1 MANQTMRWQ
10 GIKGKKVPMDGRTVH
25 PTITEVG
32 MTRTD
37 VMASSRPQAEGAAK
51 LSRGSSSARRR
62 LIVLPV
68 LLLMAVVLATPMSAV
83 AATTTTN
90 KEGLS
95 GYKKA
100 EEKSGTSPSKETST
114 PEKKEAAPTST
125 SSSTSPSTES
135 TKASTLPFT
144 GLDLRWTI
152 GMGLLLV
159 GAGFS
164 IVTVQRRHRR
174 DGGR

>member
-1 MANQTMRWQ
+1 M
-10 GIKGKKVPMDGRTVH
+10 
-25 PTITEVG
+25 
-32 MTRTD
+32 
-37 VMASSRPQAEGAAK
+37 
-51 LSRGSSSARRR
+51 SRGSSSGWRR

-68 LLLMAVVLATPMSAV
+68 MVLLAVALVAPMSAV

-95 GYKKA
+95 GYEKKA

-114 PEKKEAAPTST
+114 PKETAPT
-125 SSSTSPSTES
+125 SSSTTPSTNTAPSSEKA
-135 TKASTLPFT
+135 TASTLPFT
-144 GLDLRWTI
+144 GFDLRWTI

-159 GAGFS
+159 GAGLS

-174 DGGR
+174 DGS

>member
-1 MANQTMRWQ
+1 
-10 GIKGKKVPMDGRTVH
+10 
-25 PTITEVG
+25 

-37 VMASSRPQAEGAAK
+37 VVASSRPQAEGAAK
-51 LSRGSSSARRR
+51 LSRRSSSARRR

-68 LLLMAVVLATPMSAV
+68 LLLLAVAVAAPTSAV
-83 AATTTTN
+83 AATETS

-95 GYKKA
+95 GYGKK

-114 PEKKEAAPTST
+114 PEKKETSPTKETAP
-125 SSSTSPSTES
+125 SSSTSP
-135 TKASTLPFT
+135 TKSSTLPFT
-144 GLDLRWTI
+144 GFDLRWTL

>member
-1 MANQTMRWQ
+1 
-10 GIKGKKVPMDGRTVH
+10 
-25 PTITEVG
+25 

-37 VMASSRPQAEGAAK
+37 VMASSRPQAEGEAK
-51 LSRGSSSARRR
+51 GSGRSSSARRR

-68 LLLMAVVLATPMSAV
+68 LLLLAVLVAAPMSAV
-83 AATTTTN
+83 AASTTTN

-95 GYKKA
+95 GYEKKS
-100 EEKSGTSPSKETST
+100 EEKSGTSPSKEKTT
-114 PEKKEAAPTST
+114 PEKTETPTTSKSTAPTS
-125 SSSTSPSTES
+125 E
-135 TKASTLPFT
+135 TKAATLPFT
-144 GLDLRWTI
+144 GLDLRWTL

-164 IVTVQRRHRR
+164 IVVMQRRHRR